1 MPSARRVNW
10 AKFRVSAVCLVAIL
24 ILLTLA
30 YLLTGGSLL
39 QPKATVYMYVSDAT
53 GLASGSPVRVDGIG
67 VGKVSSVILSGSQQP
82 NRVVK
87 VTITV
92 IRERLASIPVD
103 SFAQLSTDTLI
114 GDKFVDITSGK
125 DRNHVAPNG
134 ELTYKNQPELMKSLD
149 LSQFQ
154 QQLRIVDATLT
165 DIEQGKGLVG
175 QFVLGEEV
183 YNSLLKN
190 LGEFQSEIR
199 AAADAS
205 SSLGHALYSDE
216 MYRQVSDPVVEFER
230 SLERIQSGQGTAGQL
245 FRDTAQYEQL
255 RAGARDLLHSLSELR
270 SQEFMRSDRQ
280 YVDWNRTVM
289 SLIQSVD
296 EMNASPLLNRS
307 DTYDNLN
314 GLSRELRDTVRD
326 FREHPGKFLRLKV
339 F

>member
-10 AKFRVSAVCLVAIL
+10 AKFRVSVVCVVALL
-24 ILLTLA
+24 ILFTLV

-39 QPKATVYMYVSDAT
+39 QPKATVYMYVPDAT
-53 GLASGSPVRVDGIG
+53 GLTSGSPVRVDGIG
-67 VGKVSSVILSGSQQP
+67 VGKVRSVILSGSKEP
-82 NRVVK
+82 KRVVK
-87 VTITV
+87 VAITV
-92 IRERLASIPVD
+92 LRERLASIPVD

-125 DRNHVAPNG
+125 DRNHVGADG
-134 ELTYKNQPELMKSLD
+134 ELTFKDQPELMKSLD

-205 SSLGHALYSDE
+205 SSLGRALYSDE
-216 MYRQVSDPVVEFER
+216 MYRQIGQPVAEFEQ
-230 SLERIQSGQGTAGQL
+230 SLARIQSGQGAAGQF

-255 RAGARDLLHSLSELR
+255 RAVARDVLRSLSELR
-270 SQEFMRSDRQ
+270 SNEFMRSDRQ
-280 YVDWNRTVM
+280 YVDWNRSVT

-296 EMNASPLLNRS
+296 QMNASPLLNSS
-307 DTYDNLN
+307 DTYESLN

-326 FREHPGKFLRLKV
+326 FREHPGKFLILKV